1 MAISDELQICVS
13 KHEPKMNIGGGLVV
27 GIYNGGCRFQFLSF
41 TVNDLQLLLTVILA
55 SCLELLKMNEPFIYG
70 I

>member
-1 MAISDELQICVS
+1 
-13 KHEPKMNIGGGLVV
+13 MNIGGGLVV